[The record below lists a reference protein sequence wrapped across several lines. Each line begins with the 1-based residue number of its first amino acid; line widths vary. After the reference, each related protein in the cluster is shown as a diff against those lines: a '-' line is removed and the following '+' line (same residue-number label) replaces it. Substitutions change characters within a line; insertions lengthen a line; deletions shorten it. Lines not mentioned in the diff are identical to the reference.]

1 MKVLLV
7 WPQFPD
13 TFWSFKHALKFVS
26 KKAGEPPLGLLT
38 VAAMLPCDWEKRLI
52 DLNVRALQDRDIL
65 WADYVLISAMSV
77 QQKSA
82 GAVIEHCRKLNRK
95 VVAGGPLFTSRHD
108 EFEGVDHFVLNEA
121 ELTLPVFLSDVAS
134 SGGQPLYQS
143 AEWADIAT
151 TPVPLW
157 ELIDLRDYAIMNIQY
172 SRGCPFD
179 CEFCD
184 ITYLYGRTPRTK
196 TTPQILNEM
205 ECLYQL
211 GWRGH
216 VFFVDDNFIGNK
228 SKLKKDLLPA
238 LIEWMERRG
247 HPYTLSTEASINM
260 ADDRELMQLMFR
272 AGFESVFI
280 GIESPN
286 PDSLLECKK
295 TPNRDRDLLH
305 SIHAIQQSGIQVH
318 GGFILGFDQDPPSIF
333 DTLISFI
340 RDSGIVT
347 AMVGILNVPRGSR
360 LHQRL
365 VQEGRLLKATSGNNT
380 DFALNFV
387 PRMNPD
393 ILLSGYNRVLSTIYS
408 PREYYARILRFLR
421 GYQPLKRKGAGIRF
435 RDLAALSKSMV
446 LLGLIG
452 KERFY
457 YWKVFFWSLFRR
469 PRLFPMAITH
479 AIYGFHFRKVFETPL
494 RQNPVK
500 QDTLVAG

>member
-184 ITYLYGRTPRTK
+184 ITYLYGHTPRT
-196 TTPQILNEM
+196 
-205 ECLYQL
+205 
-211 GWRGH
+211 
-216 VFFVDDNFIGNK
+216 
-228 SKLKKDLLPA
+228 
-238 LIEWMERRG
+238 
-247 HPYTLSTEASINM
+247 
-260 ADDRELMQLMFR
+260 
-272 AGFESVFI
+272 
-280 GIESPN
+280 
-286 PDSLLECKK
+286 
-295 TPNRDRDLLH
+295 
-305 SIHAIQQSGIQVH
+305 
-318 GGFILGFDQDPPSIF
+318 
-333 DTLISFI
+333 
-340 RDSGIVT
+340 
-347 AMVGILNVPRGSR
+347 
-360 LHQRL
+360 
-365 VQEGRLLKATSGNNT
+365 
-380 DFALNFV
+380 
-387 PRMNPD
+387 
-393 ILLSGYNRVLSTIYS
+393 
-408 PREYYARILRFLR
+408 
-421 GYQPLKRKGAGIRF
+421 
-435 RDLAALSKSMV
+435 
-446 LLGLIG
+446 
-452 KERFY
+452 
-457 YWKVFFWSLFRR
+457 
-469 PRLFPMAITH
+469 
-479 AIYGFHFRKVFETPL
+479 
-494 RQNPVK
+494 
-500 QDTLVAG
+500 